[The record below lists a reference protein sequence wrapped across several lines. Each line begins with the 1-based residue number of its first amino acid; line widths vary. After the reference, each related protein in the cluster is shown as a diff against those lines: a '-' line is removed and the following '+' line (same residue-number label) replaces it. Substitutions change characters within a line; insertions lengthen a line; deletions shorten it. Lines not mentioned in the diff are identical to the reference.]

1 MEHDL
6 ISRETLKKAVRES
19 YHNNPHPLSRDQ
31 HMHRHEHRHFLTL
44 IDAAPAADSFEPPCR
59 IGDEVWGLKIYRE
72 TLLPKKGVVHQMYYG
87 DDMQLCI
94 CVKGVCRGQWG
105 KNVFATREEAEAAI
119 GERRSDGEVD

>member
-1 MEHDL
+1 MGHDL
-6 ISRETLKKAVRES
+6 ISREALKKAVRES

-31 HMHRHEHRHFLTL
+31 HMHRHEHNHM
-44 IDAAPAADSFEPPCR
+44 IEMIEAAPAADSFEPPCR

-72 TLLPKKGVVHQMYYG
+72 RLLPKKGVVHQMYYG

-105 KNVFATREEAEAAI
+105 KNVFSTEEEAYGAAER
-119 GERRSDGEVD
+119 GETDGK